1 MAPSLVRLAAVA
13 FAAALT
19 VTASACTASPDVS
32 DEDTDVAEGQLVSFV
47 CDRAEITKNNPNA
60 PFAQVVDVR
69 AAGHDGFDRFVMQFA
84 AGHPDYDRFVMEFK
98 GSVNVPNFSVK
109 LRDNA
114 TFHTPADPFTLP
126 GTAGLDVNAFHA
138 SGFDFAT
145 GQLTYTGPRTITPTS
160 TDVLLKARQYEDFEG
175 HVGWGL
181 GLERATCYRAFK
193 LANPPRLVVDVQ
205 R

>member
-69 AAGHDGFDRFVMQFA
+69 A

>member
-84 AGHPDYDRFVMEFK
+84 AGQ
-98 GSVNVPNFSVK
+98 VPSYHVS
-109 LRDNA
+109 RQRGA
-114 TFHTPADPFTLP
+114 TFFQDGSGMPITVP
-126 GTAGLDVNAFHA
+126 GSAGLNIGVQPA
-138 SGFDFAT
+138 SGFNFDTGTPSFAGPNRFRPT
-145 GQLTYTGPRTITPTS
+145 GARLMTEAVSTG
-160 TDVLLKARQYEDFEG
+160 DFEA
-175 HVGWGL
+175 HVGWGV
-181 GLERATCYRAFK
+181 GLQRAACYRVFE